1 MKKIDLI
8 KAQQSTTMF
17 LLDSKIE
24 EKYEGLIKQSISN
37 MKSQISGLDSKEG
50 FENFIRSNKDSID
63 QIVTLLGISKEKFKR
78 VVSWIRISQGYVF
91 DSEWSPSTLRTKMI
105 SDSDS
110 MDLYYELFT
119 QGYKSEKFTSIVPQF
134 IISDFK
140 LDKDVQDRLNNEDY
154 IKNLVKSKF
163 SIAYN
168 GEYCDLYYKTIREKF
183 KEIADANDDI
193 TFSIEEKVLGTHDT
207 TAMAFIGNDKIIY
220 LNTHFYLTTSS
231 NQTSYAEDISKM
243 RSQLRNYP
251 NAIMI
256 NFLDGAG
263 WIGRASDFKK
273 IYHDCDYYLNL
284 KTIHM
289 LNDIIN
295 DFLNK

>member
-1 MKKIDLI
+1 MKKLDLI
-8 KAQQSTTMF
+8 KAQQTTTMF

-24 EKYEGLIKQSISN
+24 EKYDRLIQQSIYN

-50 FENFIRSNKDSID
+50 FVNFIKSHKDSIE

-91 DSEWSPSTLRTKMI
+91 DSEWTPSTLRTKMI
-105 SDSDS
+105 SDSSS

-119 QGYKSEKFTSIVPQF
+119 QGYKSKKFTSIIPQF

-140 LDKDVQDRLNNEDY
+140 LDKEVQDRLNNEDY

-163 SIAYN
+163 STSYN
-168 GEYCDLYYKTIREKF
+168 GEYCDLYYQTIIEKF
-183 KEIADANDDI
+183 KEIAEINDT
-193 TFSIEEKVLGTHDT
+193 TFSLEEKVLGTNDST
-207 TAMAFIGNDKIIY
+207 TMAFVESDKIIY
-220 LNTHFYLTTSS
+220 LNSHFYLTTSS
-231 NQTSYAEDISKM
+231 NQTNYADDISKM

-251 NAIMI
+251 NALMI
-256 NFLDGAG
+256 NLLDGAG

-273 IYHDCDYYLNL
+273 IYHDCDYFLNL

-295 DFLNK
+295 EFLKSK